1 MDPTQTKEYFT
12 GYEWAGTNVNRLR
25 ELYTGKEI
33 ATAELRSLLFSESMR
48 FYPSHPGDMENEFK
62 QTLWVTGALKFVV
75 DKIEISRDALTA
87 VFEAAMEMGAALSAE
102 YWKLECF
109 KDLKG
114 RPDKWWRKK
123 IGDATPDDVV
133 AALAVAW
140 RRNERRYREK
150 GRENPLS
157 RWEVLVDRTGSREMC
172 VLSEVRN
179 IELVKDGR
187 YWYYRVE
194 AKENSFEVIMRP
206 AYDNG
211 IMTQGT
217 GEIIG

>member
-1 MDPTQTKEYFT
+1 MDPTETKEYFA
-12 GYEWAGTNVNRLR
+12 GYEWAGTHVNRLR

-33 ATAELRSLLFSESMR
+33 ATAELRSLLFTESMR
-48 FYPSHPGDMENEFK
+48 VYPSSPGDMVNEFK
-62 QTLWVTGALKFVV
+62 QTLWVTGAMKFVV
-75 DKIEISRDALTA
+75 DKVPISREALTA
-87 VFEAAMEMGAALSAE
+87 VFDAAMEMGAALSAE

-114 RPDKWWRKK
+114 RPEKWWRKNV
-123 IGDATPDDVV
+123 GDAAPDDVV

-140 RRNERRYREK
+140 RRDERRYKGK

-172 VLSEVRN
+172 ILADVKN
-179 IELVKDGR
+179 IELVRDGK
-187 YWYYRVE
+187 YWYYQVE
-194 AKENSFEVIMRP
+194 GKENSFQVMMRP
-206 AYDNG
+206 TYDNG